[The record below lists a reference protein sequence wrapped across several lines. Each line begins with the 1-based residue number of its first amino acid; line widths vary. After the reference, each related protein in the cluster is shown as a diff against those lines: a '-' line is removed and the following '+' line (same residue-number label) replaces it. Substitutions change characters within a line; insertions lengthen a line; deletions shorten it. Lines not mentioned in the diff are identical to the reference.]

1 MDLEMLHLS
10 LIISISGLLIL
21 TFANENLKPPLSEI
35 NQINANSLGKN
46 VHIRG
51 NISKIHEFKGGSMLL
66 VLSDSTGRI
75 DVYLPYNVAK
85 ELEPVNSTELEIIGS
100 VEIYRGK
107 LEILVEDIN
116 GILTR

>member
-1 MDLEMLHLS
+1 MLHLS

-35 NQINANSLGKN
+35 NQINVNSLGKN

-66 VLSDSTGRI
+66 VLADPTGRI
-75 DVYLPYNVAK
+75 DVYLPHNVAR
-85 ELEPVNSTELEIIGS
+85 EIDLVNSTELEIIGS

-107 LEILVEDIN
+107 LEIVVEDI
-116 GILTR
+116 GGVWAIK